1 MTIQIKANGP
11 IGAMT
16 VTADPKGNVKGFVA
30 HPEVML
36 PLVDGKLDIAGALGI
51 GVLSVIKDIG
61 LKRTLCWRY
70 HFSNK

>member
-1 MTIQIKANGP
+1 M
-11 IGAMT
+11 
-16 VTADPKGNVKGFVA
+16 A

-36 PLVDGKLDIAGALGI
+36 PLVDGKLDSAGALGI